1 MEELSCVD
9 PMTLLPCHQHLLE
22 LDLGSF
28 GDCSSRQRQL
38 WITKILSA
46 ISATEK
52 VLSGKFVSQ
61 GLTNLMTPRNPP
73 THLCRSALGSK
84 VHKSTTRCAP
94 PLWPGQA
101 NFSLSRSEWI
111 SHLDESE
118 RTTCFHT
125 VPSPAASALPLRVD
139 EKDSALP
146 FSHRLDLSTRMSIC
160 NFIS

>member
-1 MEELSCVD
+1 MWWRRLMDQTGFDYGLVGYCLTEAGHYRIFDDMEELSCVD

-73 THLCRSALGSK
+73 TRLCRSALGSK
-84 VHKSTTRCAP
+84 VHKSTTRCTTIMARS
-94 PLWPGQA
+94 GQLLTLPEWMD
-101 NFSLSRSEWI
+101 FSPWRDWTD
-111 SHLDESE
+111 H
-118 RTTCFHT
+118 
-125 VPSPAASALPLRVD
+125 V
-139 EKDSALP
+139 
-146 FSHRLDLSTRMSIC
+146 FSHSP
-160 NFIS
+160 

>member
-1 MEELSCVD
+1 MWWRRLMDQTGFDYGLVGYCLTEAGHYRIFDDMEELSCVD

-73 THLCRSALGSK
+73 THLCRSSLGSK
-84 VHKSTTRCAP
+84 VHKSTNRCTTIMARS
-94 PLWPGQA
+94 GQLLTLPEWMD
-101 NFSLSRSEWI
+101 FSPWREWTD
-111 SHLDESE
+111 H
-118 RTTCFHT
+118 
-125 VPSPAASALPLRVD
+125 V
-139 EKDSALP
+139 
-146 FSHRLDLSTRMSIC
+146 FSHSP
-160 NFIS
+160 